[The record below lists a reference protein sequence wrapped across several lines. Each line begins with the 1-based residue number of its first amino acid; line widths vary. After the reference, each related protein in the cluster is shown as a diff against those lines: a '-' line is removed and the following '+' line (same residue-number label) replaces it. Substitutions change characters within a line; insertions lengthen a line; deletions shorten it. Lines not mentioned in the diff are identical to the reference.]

1 MARKQ
6 DSAWTFVEN
15 FEGDKVVLMIA
26 LLLTAMSIL
35 ALSSSTPMLAI
46 QEHTSR
52 SAIIREHLFVA
63 GLGLLVMIGVY
74 NIRNIKWF
82 RIVAKLGF
90 VISFLLLILLSLHV
104 DLKVVKAQNINH
116 AYRSLLFFGKVPV
129 HVFEVTKILMIMY
142 IAWAVDAYKRDGFG
156 IANLLA
162 ETKTFHFMRKD
173 IWKKVMY
180 IYLPILIVCGM
191 VVFGSM
197 SSALFI
203 GVILGVTILVGGI
216 KMKELVPLAL
226 LGALLLIG
234 VLIYHKVAGEKDQSH
249 IGTALNRIGRN
260 PEKELAEAK
269 NTAYFDEVK
278 DRVRQ
283 PISAKIAVK
292 EGGVI
297 GKGAGK
303 STQRYVV
310 PVMFSDYMLA
320 FIVEEYGIMGAL
332 WVLSLYCSLVARS
345 SLIVRN
351 CNDVFGKTAVAGL
364 VLLISGQAMLHA
376 IVNVD
381 LGPLTGQTLPMIS
394 HGNTSFLMFSLAFGI
409 ILSIS
414 RMTRKKVE
422 KEIKAEPPIVQHD
435 ELYDG
440 LQDLEEMENEQYEN
454 YY

>member
-52 SAIIREHLFVA
+52 SAIIREQLFVA

-90 VISFLLLILLSLHV
+90 VISLLLLILLSLHV

-142 IAWAVDAYKRDGFG
+142 IAWAVDAYKRDGFR

-162 ETKTFHFMRKD
+162 ETKAFHFMRKD

-234 VLIYHKVAGEKDQSH
+234 VLIYHKAAGEKDQSH

>member
-52 SAIIREHLFVA
+52 SAIIREQLFVA

-90 VISFLLLILLSLHV
+90 VISLLLLVLLSLHV